1 MAMNVKHDAP
11 LVAQGLMFALCGYMM
26 LAVGDAIVKSMVP
39 IWPATAIAALRYFLG
54 AVGIGILLLAKEGRS
69 GFVLSNP
76 LLHLGR
82 AAAVSFSAVCFFMG
96 VKFMPLAEATAISFM
111 MPMFAGMLSAVLLRE
126 KASRATWLTTAV
138 AFVGVLIILR
148 PNVAEVGLSALFPLG
163 SAIGMAVLILLNRRA
178 AGTASVLALQFN
190 IAALSAPMLI
200 AAAAIGDLS
209 GLPGLDVGW
218 PHWSVILRC
227 AIVAVSASCAHA
239 LIFLATTRASAATIA
254 PMTYSQLIVALIIGA
269 LVFGD
274 LPDLK
279 SMFGS
284 ALIVGSGLYLWRS
297 ATPKRGA

>member
-1 MAMNVKHDAP
+1 
-11 LVAQGLMFALCGYMM
+11 
-26 LAVGDAIVKSMVP
+26 
-39 IWPATAIAALRYFLG
+39 
-54 AVGIGILLLAKEGRS
+54 
-69 GFVLSNP
+69 

-138 AFVGVLIILR
+138 AFVGVLMILR

>member
-1 MAMNVKHDAP
+1 
-11 LVAQGLMFALCGYMM
+11 
-26 LAVGDAIVKSMVP
+26 
-39 IWPATAIAALRYFLG
+39 
-54 AVGIGILLLAKEGRS
+54 
-69 GFVLSNP
+69 

>member
-1 MAMNVKHDAP
+1 MALNVKHDAP
-11 LVAQGLMFALCGYMM
+11 LAAQGLMFALCGYMM

>member
-1 MAMNVKHDAP
+1 
-11 LVAQGLMFALCGYMM
+11 MFALCGYMM